1 MTANQIEIR
10 VRGKTTSVPSIDVD
24 GREIIVTGKWLKIA
38 GLRDEQ
44 LVEGEPVSNPET
56 FASRLKESCLRAD
69 IFVFVQR
76 LGDATPNYNYYLR
89 WDNAAVATTAS
100 FTKWW
105 EKIPQESR
113 KNTRRAAK
121 RGVSVH
127 VTKFNDELV
136 EGIKRIYDEQPV
148 RQGRPFWHFGKD
160 FETVK
165 MENATYP
172 ERSEFIGA
180 YHNGELIGFLK
191 LIYVDRTA
199 RIIQILSMTSHYDK
213 RPMNALITKAV
224 EVCHE
229 KGISHLVY
237 GNFSYGNKKNSPLA
251 EFKRRNGFEQVRFPR
266 YYMPLTLK
274 GSLALRLRLHL
285 GLSEILPSQLINL
298 LVRLRS
304 MAFRIVP
311 DALFK
316 AGADNSPW
324 EERRNNEG
332 KAANC

>member
-1 MTANQIEIR
+1 
-10 VRGKTTSVPSIDVD
+10 
-24 GREIIVTGKWLKIA
+24 
-38 GLRDEQ
+38 
-44 LVEGEPVSNPET
+44 
-56 FASRLKESCLRAD
+56 
-69 IFVFVQR
+69 
-76 LGDATPNYNYYLR
+76 
-89 WDNAAVATTAS
+89 
-100 FTKWW
+100 
-105 EKIPQESR
+105 
-113 KNTRRAAK
+113 
-121 RGVSVH
+121 
-127 VTKFNDELV
+127 
-136 EGIKRIYDEQPV
+136 
-148 RQGRPFWHFGKD
+148 
-160 FETVK
+160 
-165 MENATYP
+165 
-172 ERSEFIGA
+172 
-180 YHNGELIGFLK
+180 
-191 LIYVDRTA
+191 
-199 RIIQILSMTSHYDK
+199 
-213 RPMNALITKAV
+213 MNALITKAV